1 MRMEP
6 AQLQDPDKVK
16 LPGMHKMK
24 IRPLYF
30 FKNLKKKLIPYLL
43 LIFLSLFIISCK
55 RNPGSGYF
63 IMKGPFRQSVIET
76 GELQAVNAS
85 FLSMPRINYIYGYN
99 FKIIG
104 LAEHGK
110 NVHKGE
116 PVIIVDPSSV
126 QKFIIEKSEAL
137 ENEIASTNK
146 LKAQITN
153 NLQDLKAQLKNEQA
167 SFDIKKLEKEGS
179 GFESASLRKVIELEF
194 RQAEI
199 KLKKIERNLELRP
212 KLDSLDLKIQQIK
225 MIQKENEL
233 KAAQGTLNKLIVTSP
248 LDGIFVVEENWRTG
262 QIIKVGDEVYLGAP
276 VARIPDIRT
285 MKVKGFVLEN
295 DISKIKP
302 GLNVIV
308 RLDALPSVQFHC
320 KINTVGKVCIEKD
333 DKNIFPTE
341 VIISES
347 DLRLKPGMTV
357 SCEYITYEGED
368 EVYVPSNCILEE
380 NKHFYL
386 FTKKR
391 GKLRKTEVKTG
402 PSNNMFTIVSGDLK
416 PGQALELPEKF

>member
-1 MRMEP
+1 
-6 AQLQDPDKVK
+6 
-16 LPGMHKMK
+16 
-24 IRPLYF
+24 
-30 FKNLKKKLIPYLL
+30 
-43 LIFLSLFIISCK
+43 
-55 RNPGSGYF
+55 
-63 IMKGPFRQSVIET
+63 
-76 GELQAVNAS
+76 
-85 FLSMPRINYIYGYN
+85 MPRINYIYGYN

-110 NVHKGE
+110 NVHKGD
-116 PVIIVDPSSV
+116 PVIRVDPSSV
-126 QKFIIEKSEAL
+126 QKFIIERSESL

-153 NLQDLKAQLKNEQA
+153 NLQDLRSQLRNEQA
-167 SFDIKKLEKEGS
+167 SYDIKKLGVEKS
-179 GFESASLRKVIELEF
+179 GFEAAGIRRVIELEF

-199 KLKKIERNLELRP
+199 KLKKIKRNLELKP
-212 KLDSLDLKIQQIK
+212 KLDSLDLHIQEIRVK
-225 MIQKENEL
+225 QKENEL
-233 KAAQGTLNKLIVTSP
+233 KAAQETLSRLVVHSP

-262 QIIKVGDEVYLGAP
+262 QMIRLGDEVYLGLP

-285 MKVKGFVLEN
+285 MKVKGFIMEN
-295 DISKIKP
+295 DISRIRP

-308 RLDALPSVQFHC
+308 RLDALPSVPFHG
-320 KINTVGKVCIEKD
+320 IISTRWQSMHRTDEKRY
-333 DKNIFPTE
+333 FPAE
-341 VIISES
+341 VLISES

-368 EVYVPSNCILEE
+368 EMYVPSNCILEE

-386 FTKKR
+386 FIRKR

-416 PGQALELPEKF
+416 PGQALELPENILTR